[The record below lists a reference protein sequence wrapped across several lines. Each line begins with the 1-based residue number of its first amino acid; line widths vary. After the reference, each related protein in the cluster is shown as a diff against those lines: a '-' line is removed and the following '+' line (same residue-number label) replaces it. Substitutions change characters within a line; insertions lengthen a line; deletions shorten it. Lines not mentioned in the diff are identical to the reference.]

1 MRTKKILLGMAA
13 ALAAALALAGCTN
26 GLEDGG
32 AASAEGD
39 TVVAGGMPETVEPL
53 EARDIVH
60 SSLEGKKVA
69 FVAMLYNGFKVAEEW
84 AQPMN
89 SVFESMG
96 ADFEIYDSNFDVDL
110 MLRTVD
116 GLVTSGDL
124 DILILQNSGDLNVL
138 NQQIKAAQD
147 AGIYVMVLNVMTGQ
161 SPDLFVGPDGY
172 SMGQAITQRMAEDCE
187 AAGKTDVV
195 VLLGPETDSWSQLVY
210 GGIEAQAKES
220 GLNIV
225 EKTDTKWQA
234 DLTNQQAATAL
245 QRYGDNLCALFSSW
259 DPTAIAA
266 AQAVKQAEQSGV
278 VKPGAVGVYAF
289 DASDDGCAAVH
300 DGTIKATVVYDHHAI
315 GFAAVQAAQMFSEI
329 GQPAGSQRASVFVPY
344 QLADASNIDQITY
357 ACYVGAN

>member
-1 MRTKKILLGMAA
+1 MRTKRILATIAGVAI
-13 ALAAALALAGCTN
+13 AALALTGCTN
-26 GLEDGG
+26 GLEDSESASSG
-32 AASAEGD
+32 ADS
-39 TVVAGGMPETVEPL
+39 VVAGGMPEVVEPL

-60 SSLEGKKVA
+60 GSLEGKSIA

-84 AQPMN
+84 GEPMK
-89 SVFESMG
+89 SVFESLG
-96 ADFEIYDSNFDVDL
+96 ADFTVYDSNFDIDL
-110 MLRTVD
+110 QLRTID
-116 GLVTSGDL
+116 GLISSGDT
-124 DILILQNSGDLNVL
+124 DILILQNAGDLNVL
-138 NQQIKAAQD
+138 NQQIKSAQD

-172 SMGQAITQRMAEDCE
+172 SMGQEITTRMAEDCT
-187 AAGKTDVV
+187 AAGKTDIV

-210 GGIEAQAKES
+210 SGIEAQAKES

-245 QRYGDNLCALFSSW
+245 QRYGNDLCALFSSW
-259 DPTAIAA
+259 DPTAISA

-278 VKPGAVGVYAF
+278 IAPGAVGVYAF
-289 DASDDGCAAVH
+289 DASDDGCKAVH

-315 GFAAVQAAQMFSEI
+315 GFAAAAAAQMYSEVK
-329 GQPAGSQRASVFVPY
+329 QPAGSQRTSVFVPY
-344 QLADASNIDQITY
+344 QLADASNIDDITY